1 MNICPR
7 CSRPLE
13 PGEELC
19 PSCKSKND
27 REGEERVPVDALGP
41 IWLAATCPPADKKE
55 VDEEKRQ
62 YIASALTAISG
73 RNCLDQCPIAVLDL

>member
-1 MNICPR
+1 MNVCPR

-27 REGEERVPVDALGP
+27 RE
-41 IWLAATCPPADKKE
+41 KKE
-55 VDEEKRQ
+55 GFLWTLSDPFGLQRLVLRQIKKKWMRKRDN
-62 YIASALTAISG
+62 A
-73 RNCLDQCPIAVLDL
+73 